1 MLALRLL
8 IPLVLLA
15 VSCGSNSGTATP
27 EDSTLRST
35 TSAQSLPSRG
45 NSSENNDV
53 GGIPTADQQSQ
64 INHNYAVAISAG
76 EEHSCAIHQNGNIS
90 CWGNNY
96 YGQLGNNTEDDS
108 LLPVA
113 VEGISDAAEIGTGLE
128 HTCALH
134 QNGSISCWGESSDGQ
149 LGSDTEEP
157 SSVPV
162 AVIGVSDATAMAT
175 GLEHTCALHQNGSIS
190 CWGANWDGQLGNNTE
205 EPSSVPVA
213 VEGIEDATAISTGGG
228 HSCAIHRNGTISCW
242 GRNDY
247 GQLGN
252 NTGGTEY
259 DRSPAPVAVEGIED
273 ATAISTGGGH
283 SCAIHQNGT
292 ISCWGNNY
300 YGQLGNGTG
309 AIGDKSLVPVRV
321 NGVSDA
327 VAISAGGVHSC
338 ALFQNSNTS
347 CWGRND
353 YGQLG
358 NNTGGTEYDRSSVP
372 VAVEGIED
380 ATAISAGGGHSC
392 AIHQN
397 GNISCWGNNH
407 FGQLG
412 NNTGSGIG
420 DDHNP
425 LPARVK
431 GI

>member
-1 MLALRLL
+1 MLALCLL
-8 IPLVLLA
+8 IPLALLA
-15 VSCGSNSGTATP
+15 VSCGSNSDTAT
-27 EDSTLRST
+27 DSASRST
-35 TSAQSLPSRG
+35 TSAQSLPSG
-45 NSSENNDV
+45 SNIAENNDV
-53 GGIPTADQQSQ
+53 GDTSAADQQSQ
-64 INHNYAVAISAG
+64 INQSDAVAISAG
-76 EEHSCAIHQNGNIS
+76 EEHTCALHQNGNIS

-96 YGQLGNNTEDDS
+96 YGQLGNGTEDDS
-108 LLPVA
+108 LVPVA
-113 VEGISDAAEIGTGLE
+113 VEGISDAVAIGTGLE

-134 QNGSISCWGESSDGQ
+134 QNGNISCWGENSDGQ
-149 LGSDTEEP
+149 LGNNAEEP

-162 AVIGVSDATAMAT
+162 AVIGISDATAMAT
-175 GLEHTCALHQNGSIS
+175 GLEHSCALHQNGSIS
-190 CWGANWDGQLGNNTE
+190 CWGANWDGQLGNGTE
-205 EPSSVPVA
+205 EPSSAPVA
-213 VEGIEDATAISTGGG
+213 VIGISDATAISAGGG
-228 HSCAIHRNGTISCW
+228 HSCALQRNGNISCW

-247 GQLGN
+247 GQLGT

-283 SCAIHQNGT
+283 SCAIHQNGN

-300 YGQLGNGTG
+300 YGQLGNSTG
-309 AIGDKSLVPVRV
+309 EIGDKSLVPVRV

-338 ALFQNSNTS
+338 ALHQNGNIS

-358 NNTGGTEYDRSSVP
+358 NNTGGTEHDRSSVP
-372 VAVEGIED
+372 AAVKGISD
-380 ATAISAGGGHSC
+380 ATAISTGGVHSC

-397 GNISCWGNNH
+397 SNISCWGGNH

-412 NNTGSGIG
+412 NGTGGGIG

-431 GI
+431 DT

>member
-8 IPLVLLA
+8 IPLTLLVA
-15 VSCGSNSGTATP
+15 SCGSNSGTAIP

-53 GGIPTADQQSQ
+53 GDIPTANQQSQ
-64 INHNYAVAISAG
+64 INQNYAVAISAG
-76 EEHSCAIHQNGNIS
+76 EEHTCSIHQNGDIS

-96 YGQLGNNTEDDS
+96 YGQLGNNTEEDS
-108 LLPVA
+108 LVPVA
-113 VEGISDAAEIGTGLE
+113 VEGISDAAAIGTGLE

-149 LGSDTEEP
+149 LGNNTEEP

-162 AVIGVSDATAMAT
+162 AVIGISDATALAT
-175 GLEHTCALHQNGSIS
+175 GLEHSCALHQNGSIS

-213 VEGIEDATAISTGGG
+213 VIGIEDATAISTGGG
-228 HSCAIHRNGTISCW
+228 HSCAIHQNGTISCW

-259 DRSPAPVAVEGIED
+259 DRSSAPVAVEGIED

-283 SCAIHQNGT
+283 SCAIHQNGN

-338 ALFQNSNTS
+338 ALLQNGNIS

-358 NNTGGTEYDRSSVP
+358 NGTGGTEYDRSSVP

-397 GNISCWGNNH
+397 GKISCWGNNH

-425 LPARVK
+425 LPARVA

>member
-1 MLALRLL
+1 MLAICLL
-8 IPLVLLA
+8 VSLVLLA
-15 VSCGSNSGTATP
+15 ISCGSNSGTAK
-27 EDSTLRST
+27 DSASRST
-35 TSAQSLPSRG
+35 TNAQSLPSG
-45 NSSENNDV
+45 SNIAEYDNIGD
-53 GGIPTADQQSQ
+53 IPAADQQSQ
-64 INHNYAVAISAG
+64 INQNHAVAISAG
-76 EEHSCAIHQNGNIS
+76 EEHSCALHQNGNIS
-90 CWGNNY
+90 CWGNNF

-108 LLPVA
+108 LVPVA
-113 VEGISDAAEIGTGLE
+113 VEGISDATAIGTGLE
-128 HTCALH
+128 HSCALH
-134 QNGSISCWGESSDGQ
+134 QTGTISCWGENSDGQ
-149 LGSDTEEP
+149 LGNNTEEP

-162 AVIGVSDATAMAT
+162 AVIGISDATAMAT
-175 GLEHTCALHQNGSIS
+175 GLEHSCALHQNGTIS

-213 VEGIEDATAISTGGG
+213 VEGISDATAISAGGG
-228 HSCAIHRNGTISCW
+228 HSCALHQNGNISCW

-259 DRSPAPVAVEGIED
+259 DRSSAPVAVEGISD

-283 SCAIHQNGT
+283 SCAIHQNST

-309 AIGDKSLVPVRV
+309 AIGNKSLVPVKV
-321 NGVSDA
+321 NGISDA
-327 VAISAGGVHSC
+327 VAISAGGIHSC
-338 ALFQNSNTS
+338 ALHQNGNIS

-358 NNTGGTEYDRSSVP
+358 NNTGGTEYDRSSAP
-372 VAVEGIED
+372 VAVEGISD
-380 ATAISAGGGHSC
+380 ATAISTGGGHSC

-397 GNISCWGNNH
+397 GKISCWGGNH

-412 NNTGSGIG
+412 NGTGGGIG

-431 GI
+431 DT